1 MKTSIF
7 FTKSKHVAISRN
19 TYRLRI
25 VVKDIETKD
34 RKNNKGNEN
43 E

>member
-7 FTKSKHVAISRN
+7 SKSKHVAISRN

-25 VVKDIETKD
+25 GIEGIETKN
-34 RKNNKGNEN
+34 RKNNNGNEN
-43 E
+43 ER